1 MGSAC
6 RGHEEGDELDGDD
19 GDDEAFARRLQEQ
32 ENMYAGASYGET
44 VHGRVIENFAD
55 SQLLGILLGGGP
67 L

>member
-44 VHGRVIENFAD
+44 VHGSVF
-55 SQLLGILLGGGP
+55 G
-67 L
+67 